1 MYFCYF
7 WKVKSLLILSLFISE
22 YLDHIPPWKEIKEAF
37 SVTVQTEN
45 LFLLKKLNKIKAAQ
59 IWNIV
64 RSLSTFIRTSG
75 PIPEMQKSAL
85 INDWQN
91 LADLESKALANKFG
105 LSQIQLGGLG
115 KSHNPRKFGNFFAHL
130 NLETV
135 FPALKLTQNC
145 YKNMSISFS

>member
-91 LADLESKALANKFG
+91 LADLAKQGIGKQVWFVSNTVGGSGDES
-105 LSQIQLGGLG
+105 
-115 KSHNPRKFGNFFAHL
+115 
-130 NLETV
+130 
-135 FPALKLTQNC
+135 
-145 YKNMSISFS
+145 

>member
-45 LFLLKKLNKIKAAQ
+45 LFLLTKLNKIKAAQ

-91 LADLESKALANKFG
+91 LADLAKQGIGKQVWFVSNTVGGSGEES
-105 LSQIQLGGLG
+105 
-115 KSHNPRKFGNFFAHL
+115 
-130 NLETV
+130 
-135 FPALKLTQNC
+135 
-145 YKNMSISFS
+145 